1 MYEIPISSLVSRPQ
15 VIQHALYQFGGG
27 YRLFQAVKSAVCP
40 LGHLLGSLF
49 SQTGLRKVDTQ
60 CCRSQVTSSN
70 FYAFALKSY

>member
-1 MYEIPISSLVSRPQ
+1 MHEILISSLASRPQ

-49 SQTGLRKVDTQ
+49 NQTDFRKADTQ
-60 CCRSQVTSSN
+60 CCCPQVTSSN
-70 FYAFALKSY
+70 FYVFALKSY